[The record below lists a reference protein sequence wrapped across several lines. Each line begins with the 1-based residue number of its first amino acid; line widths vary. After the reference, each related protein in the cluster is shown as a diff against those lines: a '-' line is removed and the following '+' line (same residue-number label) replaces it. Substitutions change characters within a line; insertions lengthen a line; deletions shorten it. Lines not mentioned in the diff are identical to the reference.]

1 MDFVCT
7 HCGKPHGVM
16 TILDGEMIHLA
27 CLKELEDNQT
37 FVEEVILEE

>member
-16 TILDGEMIHLA
+16 TINNGEMIHLA
-27 CLKELEDNQT
+27 CLREIEASENEIEDL
-37 FVEEVILEE
+37 ILEE

>member
-16 TILDGEMIHLA
+16 TINDGEMIHLS
-27 CLKELEDNQT
+27 CLREIEANESEIEDL
-37 FVEEVILEE
+37 ILEE

>member
-16 TILDGEMIHLA
+16 TINDGEMIHLS
-27 CLKELEDNQT
+27 CLREIEASENEIEDL
-37 FVEEVILEE
+37 ILEE